1 MIQNSR
7 FLFSAGPVTPLLL
20 GTGFCRGPK
29 WTFQKW
35 PIPKG
40 RLTLEDCAEECA
52 KKKGC
57 TAFDVSEQQKD
68 KFDCLLY
75 GHKGVVPATG
85 VSKLPAK
92 CYVLKG
98 SPLSKLLDEED
109 IAATNGESVTLD
121 DEEDDDQDEG
131 TEKLSIKLSLVS
143 KNMHVAMM
151 KVTIINF
158 SCFKILKRL
167 VLRCLEKVCV
177 GVQNGK
183 VENGLNQK
191 D

>member
-1 MIQNSR
+1 MNSNNFWSIDDTNSK

-109 IAATNGESVTLD
+109 IVATDGESVTLD
-121 DEEDDDQDEG
+121 DEEDEDQDEG
-131 TEKLSIKLSLVS
+131 TKKLSIQIFLVS
-143 KNMHVAMM
+143 
-151 KVTIINF
+151 T
-158 SCFKILKRL
+158 L
-167 VLRCLEKVCV
+167 VFLYDESHH
-177 GVQNGK
+177 N
-183 VENGLNQK
+183 
-191 D
+191 